1 MHLHSALLPVAVEAI
16 LLLLLS
22 RVLFTEVVSAF
33 ADHRGKGFGL
43 AVLRLPGNF
52 VHEVSHALGFLLCGY
67 RVKRLLL
74 CIFDREGRGSCTP
87 GRAWSPITI
96 PPLAIGMAALMP
108 LVLGSLV
115 LTLAAR
121 WLGVLQPEIH
131 SATLALPN
139 AWGESFALLRGLEW
153 RDWQTWVF
161 LYLTL
166 SIGAELAPSST
177 DLRYGLP
184 TLMGILLSLWLGLFA
199 MHSAQNLREYEGT
212 VTTAIVSLLAS
223 AGSVLGCA
231 LVVTTAAA
239 TVTLLPGMAARALR
253 PRR

>member
-1 MHLHSALLPVAVEAI
+1 VAVEAI

-33 ADHRGKGFGL
+33 ADHRGKGFWL

-52 VHEVSHALGFLLCGY
+52 LHEVSHALGFLLCGY

-108 LVLGSLV
+108 LVLGSLF

-121 WLGVLQPEIH
+121 WLGVLQPQTH
-131 SATLALPN
+131 AVLALPN
-139 AWGESFALLRGLEW
+139 AWGESFALLRSLNW
-153 RDWQTWVF
+153 HTWQTWVF

-166 SIGAELAPSST
+166 SIGAELAPSSA

-184 TLMGILLSLWLGLFA
+184 TLAGIMLSLWLGLFA
-199 MHSAQNLREYEGT
+199 LHHAQNLRAFEGT
-212 VTTAIVSLLAS
+212 VTTGIISMLGS

-239 TVTLLPGMAARALR
+239 IVTLLPGMAAKALR

>member
-1 MHLHSALLPVAVEAI
+1 M
-16 LLLLLS
+16 LLLLS

-33 ADHRGKGFGL
+33 ADHRGKGFWL
-43 AVLRLPGNF
+43 AMLRLPGNF
-52 VHEVSHALGFLLCGY
+52 LHEVSHALGFLVCGY

-121 WLGVLQPEIH
+121 WLGVLQPETH
-131 SATLALPN
+131 GAALALPN
-139 AWGESFALLRGLEW
+139 AWGESFALLRGLDW
-153 RDWQTWVF
+153 RTWQTWVF

-184 TLMGILLSLWLGLFA
+184 TLGGILLSLWLALFA
-199 MHSAQNLREYEGT
+199 LHNAQGLQQYEGP
-212 VTTAIVSLLAS
+212 VKTAIVSMLTN

-239 TVTLLPGMAARALR
+239 IVTFLPGMAARALR